1 MIGFSGQHTPAF
13 ALYAVGE
20 ERHIRKDL
28 FIALDFEDIHRLIRC
43 LEVKK
48 RLSLTRSVLFGMPP
62 SWYLRWYAFPD
73 LETLRRKAGI
83 EFVPVEIREL
93 VERVK
98 TADPARAQAVA
109 NEWLQTATE
118 TVGPSTEDI
127 VKGLNA
133 GADDYITNPVEPAE
147 LQARLSTGN
156 RIIEL
161 ENRNRRLQQKLE
173 KMAREDSLTGFL
185 NKRHIHERLEEE
197 LSRGLRDQMPV
208 GAVLLDIDRF
218 KHINDTHGHHIG
230 DQVLLEIATRIRHS
244 IRRHDQVG
252 RYGGDEILVLLWN
265 ANSDSLRAIS
275 QRLCSCVSSQPIATD
290 AGPLEVSVSVG
301 GASSQDHWNI
311 SAKSLIKLSDQA
323 LYNAKNSGRNRAE
336 IIESDKK
343 ELTNVQ

>member
-1 MIGFSGQHTPAF
+1 MPMSKILIAEDDLITARILEKHLRGWGYSVFLEQD
-13 ALYAVGE
+13 GE
-20 ERHIRKDL
+20 AAWSTLDKENIQIAILDWMMPKLNGLELCRKIRVHKS
-28 FIALDFEDIHRLIRC
+28 EPYTYLI
-43 LEVKK
+43 L
-48 RLSLTRSVLFGMPP
+48 LT
-62 SWYLRWYAFPD
+62 
-73 LETLRRKAGI
+73 
-83 EFVPVEIREL
+83 
-93 VERVK
+93 
-98 TADPARAQAVA
+98 ARAA
-109 NEWLQTATE
+109 
-118 TVGPSTEDI
+118 TEDI

-133 GADDYITNPVEPAE
+133 GADDYITKPVEPAE

-218 KHINDTHGHHIG
+218 KHINDTYGHHIG
-230 DQVLLEIATRIRHS
+230 DQVILEIATRIRHS

-275 QRLCSCVSSQPIATD
+275 QRLCICVSRQPIATD

-336 IIESDKK
+336 IIESEKK